1 MKLKTKFTLL
11 VASCAFLLL
20 GSYYLMSV
28 HSASNAFTEFN
39 QQSVVIMSSD
49 LLDEDIVDATLNKLD
64 SALPIP
70 KLLKQLSAL
79 FDKQLF
85 IIVDEHNQTTLPE
98 SAKDYKAQYI
108 TVNNGHQFTISQ
120 SNQRLLVLQFTHTQ
134 LTLERKA
141 KKYKLFWLPKQL
153 LTRKQHESMMMQNL
167 SDQFMLNLF
176 GLSIIAAILSW
187 FGAWYFLKPLSQ
199 LKAHFENIEK
209 GHLDT
214 RIDVNNQDE
223 VSDILSSFNR
233 LAAWLQGL
241 HQQYKQM
248 NSDLSHELR
257 TPLNAMQSRI
267 EAMEDGIVPI
277 SKEQLALLSK
287 ELTSINQLI
296 DDLSLL
302 SLTESNQLKLQPEEV
317 NLSELMGRLK
327 TRYTLQAQRD
337 EVTLISEIQENIVH
351 YVDELRLRQI
361 LINLIDNA
369 FKYGADGKKIQITLT
384 RASSGIEII
393 IQDYGKG
400 ISLEQQRSIFE
411 RFYRVQTSRTDN
423 NSLGLG
429 LPICKQLSSLMGI
442 ALELKSDLNQ
452 GTKFK
457 LTLSCPS

>member
-11 VASCAFLLL
+11 VASCTFLLL

-49 LLDEDIVDATLNKLD
+49 LLDEDDVDETLNKLD

-85 IIVDEHNQTTLPE
+85 IIVDEHNQTTLTE

-199 LKAHFENIEK
+199 LKNNFENIEK

-423 NSLGLG
+423 NSLSLG

>member
-11 VASCAFLLL
+11 VASCTFLLL

>member
-1 MKLKTKFTLL
+1 
-11 VASCAFLLL
+11 
-20 GSYYLMSV
+20 MSV

>member
-1 MKLKTKFTLL
+1 M
-11 VASCAFLLL
+11 
-20 GSYYLMSV
+20 
-28 HSASNAFTEFN
+28 
-39 QQSVVIMSSD
+39 
-49 LLDEDIVDATLNKLD
+49 
-64 SALPIP
+64 
-70 KLLKQLSAL
+70 
-79 FDKQLF
+79 
-85 IIVDEHNQTTLPE
+85 
-98 SAKDYKAQYI
+98 
-108 TVNNGHQFTISQ
+108 
-120 SNQRLLVLQFTHTQ
+120 
-134 LTLERKA
+134 
-141 KKYKLFWLPKQL
+141 
-153 LTRKQHESMMMQNL
+153 
-167 SDQFMLNLF
+167 
-176 GLSIIAAILSW
+176 
-187 FGAWYFLKPLSQ
+187 
-199 LKAHFENIEK
+199 
-209 GHLDT
+209 
-214 RIDVNNQDE
+214 
-223 VSDILSSFNR
+223 SDILSSFNR

-317 NLSELMGRLK
+317 NLSELMDRLK

-429 LPICKQLSSLMGI
+429 LPICKQLSSLMDI

>member
-1 MKLKTKFTLL
+1 
-11 VASCAFLLL
+11 
-20 GSYYLMSV
+20 MSV

-39 QQSVVIMSSD
+39 QQSVVMMSSD
-49 LLDEDIVDATLNKLD
+49 LLDEDDVDETLNKLD

-70 KLLKQLSAL
+70 KLLKQLSTL

-120 SNQRLLVLQFTHTQ
+120 SKQRLYLR
-134 LTLERKA
+134 TLLILDRKA

-199 LKAHFENIEK
+199 LKNNFENIEK

-317 NLSELMGRLK
+317 NLSELMDRLK

-411 RFYRVQTSRTDN
+411 RFYRVETSRTDN

-429 LPICKQLSSLMGI
+429 LPICKQLSSLMDI

>member
-1 MKLKTKFTLL
+1 
-11 VASCAFLLL
+11 
-20 GSYYLMSV
+20 MSV

-49 LLDEDIVDATLNKLD
+49 LLDEDDVDETLNKLD

-70 KLLKQLSAL
+70 KLLKQLSTL

-120 SNQRLLVLQFTHTQ
+120 SKQRLLVLQFTHTQ

-199 LKAHFENIEK
+199 LKNNFENIEK

-317 NLSELMGRLK
+317 NLSELMDRLK

-429 LPICKQLSSLMGI
+429 LPICKQLSSLMDI

>member
-11 VASCAFLLL
+11 VASCTFLLL

-39 QQSVVIMSSD
+39 QQSAVMMSSD
-49 LLDEDIVDATLNKLD
+49 LLDEDDVDETLNKLD

-70 KLLKQLSAL
+70 KLLKQLSTL

-85 IIVDEHNQTTLPE
+85 IIVDDHNQTTLPE
-98 SAKDYKAQYI
+98 SDKDYKAQYI

-120 SNQRLLVLQFTHTQ
+120 SKQRLLILQFTHTQ
-134 LTLERKA
+134 LKLDRKA

-153 LTRKQHESMMMQNL
+153 LARKQHESMMMQNL

-199 LKAHFENIEK
+199 LKNNFENIEK

-327 TRYTLQAQRD
+327 KRYTLQAQRD
-337 EVTLISEIQENIVH
+337 GVTLISEIQDNIVH
-351 YVDELRLRQI
+351 YVDEFRLRQI

-369 FKYGADGKKIQITLT
+369 FKYGADGKKIQLTLT
-384 RASSGIEII
+384 RTGSNIEII

-400 ISLEQQRSIFE
+400 ISLKQQKSIFE

-429 LPICKQLSSLMGI
+429 LPICKQLTSLMGI
-442 ALELKSDLNQ
+442 VIELKSDLNQ

-457 LTLSCPS
+457 LTLSCSS

>member
-11 VASCAFLLL
+11 VASCTFLLL

-39 QQSVVIMSSD
+39 QQSVVMMSSD
-49 LLDEDIVDATLNKLD
+49 LLDEDDVDETLNKLD

-70 KLLKQLSAL
+70 ELLKQLSTL

-120 SNQRLLVLQFTHTQ
+120 SKQRLLILQFTHTQ
-134 LTLERKA
+134 LKLDRKA

-153 LTRKQHESMMMQNL
+153 LARKQHESMMMQNL

-199 LKAHFENIEK
+199 LKNNFENIEK

-429 LPICKQLSSLMGI
+429 LPICKQLTSLMGI

-457 LTLSCPS
+457 LTLSCSS